1 MSQLVAWSLLSSRL
15 YSAVK
20 KAAARLVAPSRS
32 QQLGANH
39 LERPS
44 TLDLRPP
51 SGLRMGKLVASLKKR
66 RRSNNLIA
74 NSWGGGVTG

>member
-15 YSAVK
+15 YRAVK

-32 QQLGANH
+32 QQMGANH
-39 LERPS
+39 LQGPPAV
-44 TLDLRPP
+44 DFCPP

-66 RRSNNLIA
+66 RRGHHLTG
-74 NSWGGGVTG
+74 NS